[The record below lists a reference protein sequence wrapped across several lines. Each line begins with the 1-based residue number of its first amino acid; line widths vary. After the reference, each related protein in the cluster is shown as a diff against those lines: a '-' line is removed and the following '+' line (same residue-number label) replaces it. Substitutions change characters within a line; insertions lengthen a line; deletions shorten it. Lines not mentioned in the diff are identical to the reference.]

1 MSWKS
6 TTNLAQ
12 MVHCSILVS
21 VVVQC
26 TLYKGGTSDLYTITA
41 LYSTVSGKIHETQL
55 TEEVVNT

>member
-1 MSWKS
+1 
-6 TTNLAQ
+6 

-41 LYSTVSGKIHETQL
+41 LYSTVSGNIHETQL